1 MSEALGKLR
10 EYETV
15 FVVNPELT
23 DDVAKSDVLDR
34 LKGVLEKKGAE
45 LLREDAWGKKKMA
58 FEVNK
63 NPRGNYILFH
73 YVGDVGVVEELERS
87 MRNAEHVLRF
97 MTTLHGDVSDVEA
110 KKAEVEKMLEECA
123 IKAREEAERVA
134 KEAAAAATSGSKDEE
149 EE

>member
-110 KKAEVEKMLEECA
+110 KKAEVEKMLEERA
-123 IKAREEAERVA
+123 TKAREEAERVA